1 MDERLQRSAM
11 KDLNF
16 SSRKC
21 FPNFYVFAES
31 GIKTTRFRA
40 LMPAALSLQVFK
52 KCFKKSSFL
61 RRGRIVSSGVI
72 ASQAVVKGFRNGLRI
87 SLKMSACFERGRK
100 RPRICF
106 LCNNPFS
113 CRHFFIGSEARISF
127 FDFTDKDRFTNE
139 RGRELLYRINIR
151 GLRRYSFF

>member
-1 MDERLQRSAM
+1 M

-40 LMPAALSLQVFK
+40 LMPAALSPQVFK

-61 RRGRIVSSGVI
+61 RRGRIVSSGVS
-72 ASQAVVKGFRNGLRI
+72 ASQAVVKGFRNGLRNAFKNVG
-87 SLKMSACFERGRK
+87 L
-100 RPRICF
+100 F
-106 LCNNPFS
+106 LAGTKKAPYL
-113 CRHFFIGSEARISF
+113 FFV
-127 FDFTDKDRFTNE
+127 
-139 RGRELLYRINIR
+139 
-151 GLRRYSFF
+151 